1 MESGSASLSKAAI
14 VGAPIEI
21 CKARAPMMRAL
32 SKRVYANG
40 EVSGATK
47 VRTAKKVS
55 AATAHRKWC
64 RTTMRYTKIRAGMTA
79 VIGDAMLPTIE
90 RTITMTASHQAQPR
104 R

>member
-1 MESGSASLSKAAI
+1 MESGSASLSRAAI

-21 CKARAPMMRAL
+21 CRARAPMMRAF
-32 SKRVYANG
+32 SKRVYANE
-40 EVSGATK
+40 EVSAATK

-55 AATAHRKWC
+55 AVTAHRKWR
-64 RTTMRYTKIRAGMTA
+64 RTTIRYTKMRIGITA
-79 VIGDAMLPTIE
+79 VMGDEMLPTID

>member
-1 MESGSASLSKAAI
+1 M
-14 VGAPIEI
+14 GAPMEI
-21 CKARAPMMRAL
+21 CRARAPMMRAL

-40 EVSGATK
+40 EVSARTK

-55 AATAHRKWC
+55 AATAHRKWR
-64 RTTMRYTKIRAGMTA
+64 RTTIRYTKIRIGITA
-79 VIGDAMLPTIE
+79 VMGDAMLPTID